1 MDLAPIRINA
11 VCPGLVITDRVAQ
24 WGEEGMAA
32 MTARQPC
39 PEAARRPGGHSRWQ
53 RDIGVKEC
61 LARSGLDKPCQEQA
75 YGLSR

>member
-1 MDLAPIRINA
+1 MDLAWIRVNA

-24 WGEEGMAA
+24 WGEERLVA
-32 MTARQPC
+32 MVARQPL
-39 PEAARRPGGHSRWQ
+39 PRGGTPARGHSRRQ
-53 RDIGVKEC
+53 RDVAVEAC